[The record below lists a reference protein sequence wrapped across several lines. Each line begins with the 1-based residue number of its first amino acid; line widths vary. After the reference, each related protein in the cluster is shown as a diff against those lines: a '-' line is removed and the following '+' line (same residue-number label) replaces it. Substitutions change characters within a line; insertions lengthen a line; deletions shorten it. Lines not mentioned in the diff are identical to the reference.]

1 MLRVKAI
8 DRQEWARAIKEEVAT
23 PAPNRVAIK

>member
-23 PAPNRVAIK
+23 PALSRLAIK